1 MGIVAEDV
9 VTRAHVWCGS
19 TYNIFP
25 ELAGAGVQ
33 TVGDG
38 TLYGTLGSLVGDNEL
53 YSAVGSDLCLV
64 RSLNGNAV
72 YISSLN
78 AEGVLHA
85 ALGVGAATRPVV
97 RVQSIVSQNR
107 YSSLTDTGSGV
118 FEARIDLDLLTAN
131 AIASGQPAGNSLMT
145 FGSDL
150 AYLRVVT
157 TNSQAAPGGRLVV
170 SLTAAAGYQ
179 GVYPIQRVRI
189 TGFDRGNA
197 IRPLY
202 SIEAGVQRETRI
214 DDIL

>member
-1 MGIVAEDV
+1 
-9 VTRAHVWCGS
+9 
-19 TYNIFP
+19 
-25 ELAGAGVQ
+25 
-33 TVGDG
+33 
-38 TLYGTLGSLVGDNEL
+38 
-53 YSAVGSDLCLV
+53 
-64 RSLNGNAV
+64 
-72 YISSLN
+72 
-78 AEGVLHA
+78 
-85 ALGVGAATRPVV
+85 
-97 RVQSIVSQNR
+97 
-107 YSSLTDTGSGV
+107 
-118 FEARIDLDLLTAN
+118 
-131 AIASGQPAGNSLMT
+131 MT